1 MLIVINYS
9 CFFSF
14 CCQAKLYL
22 KDVKDFSS
30 ISANGRRRESKNICA
45 LQATTF
51 IKNFSYEIF

>member
-1 MLIVINYS
+1 MLIVINH

-22 KDVKDFSS
+22 KVDKDFCSFAS
-30 ISANGRRRESKNICA
+30 NGRRRGSKNIRT

-51 IKNFSYEIF
+51 TKNFSYEIF